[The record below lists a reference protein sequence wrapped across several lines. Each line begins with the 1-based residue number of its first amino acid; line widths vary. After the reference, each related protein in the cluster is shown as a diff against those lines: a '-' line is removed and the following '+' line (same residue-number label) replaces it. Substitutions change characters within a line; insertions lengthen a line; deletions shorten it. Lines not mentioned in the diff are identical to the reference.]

1 MKGDYQ
7 MSYKIIKATLPVVAL
22 GALSQVAQADTLDD
36 AIKDAKD
43 AGFSTSV
50 QTRTEKVSSQSEA
63 DRLNQEEANRVQVLA
78 QRIQAQIQQAKT
90 SDQSVHQIVTSVL
103 TDQAKESTESAG
115 QNQTI
120 VRENTDAQK
129 AYEESVRAVEAKNAK
144 AQADYEAEK
153 AKIAEENAQA
163 QREYEA
169 KKAKVEAGNANNKK
183 AYEEAIKRIAT
194 ENKQAQ
200 DAYQA
205 NRQKAEAELHTKEW
219 SDTKVIED
227 AKAAGVTVRP
237 AKTVDKGTVKESD
250 LAGLQS
256 EYDKAVADVRAKLE
270 VAKKEVAKANVEFKT
285 SNELKQFVKTQQDA
299 IKAIIDKDNANS
311 GTTHIRTVI
320 KQGPVI
326 ENTDE
331 LKKAYQDLLQT
342 AKDNAVRDWNAQRS
356 YYLSH
361 GKSADESE
369 TLANKAIASHFLTW
383 DHPIHA
389 TAVGPTN
396 YETLLRSLGAKVTE
410 VPVTQTFPT
419 LPLGADAT
427 SNDPKVVEY
436 KQAWKAFNDKVLG
449 VYQSNDVIVK
459 LLNALHNGVEQGMT
473 QGFTL
478 SDNYEADL
486 ERYQKAQSEIEDLSV
501 RYEGAPLSQLI
512 HAYNDDIKS
521 EAPLLMT
528 EIYGRATHGASFR
541 QRFTNENNIE
551 ITKSSDAVQFLNP
564 PTTMNGG
571 MFDIRTPKTSATTP
585 QFFSFSNSGVSGDGV
600 DVTLV
605 RIPKGQSITV
615 RYTLK
620 SGQPYLSGKQMVS
633 DKPLAA
639 QLFAKE
645 TADAYRT
652 SGKKLTDADIQ
663 DVYTIEST
671 ITNNGGVHDGDMVVG
686 VANRT
691 GAPFMFGVS
700 NGTSAEDRITW
711 NLNTNDPRLAFAYQ
725 TETVL
730 RNKQNQVL
738 TPGLIQGTMTKTP
751 YKLPEDAGGL
761 TVGNTFHLTSDAYY
775 TTDYSATLS
784 DSREITLVDRRR
796 STVNQDG
803 MAWGSYSAL
812 VNEDG
817 EEIYTPEDGWQDQH
831 MWSLR
836 RQGMAKDNT
845 ALTVT
850 RKTYNKV
857 LLDWGA
863 KDNTNN
869 WAEIHEAGDFYVTS
883 GSSRTPLFPTFNVV
897 VPPRPVK
904 KPTEVRIP
912 KVNVELL
919 REVTLPTPKSTDP
932 VDPVTVASIEP
943 VKWVAKYTKPF
954 TEEPPKPKE
963 TPVQPPLIPEPKK
976 PEEKPLPT
984 PPKKEELPKRPELK
998 AIASGSNSFVVKS
1011 RKATRPNISVERI
1024 QYVAE
1029 GRVSSANSLV
1039 VRTKNEV
1046 KRAGSGN
1053 SFIIRRLG

>member
-1 MKGDYQ
+1 
-7 MSYKIIKATLPVVAL
+7 MSYKIIKATLPVAAL

-63 DRLNQEEANRVQVLA
+63 DRLNQEEASRVQALA
-78 QRIQAQIQQAKT
+78 QRIQAQIQKAKT

-103 TDQAKESTESAG
+103 TDQGKESTQGSG
-115 QNQTI
+115 QNETI
-120 VRENTDAQK
+120 VRENIQAQK
-129 AYEESVRAVEAKNAK
+129 AYEEAVKAVEAKNAK

-153 AKIAEENAQA
+153 AKLAEENTKAQQA
-163 QREYEA
+163 YEVQ
-169 KKAKVEAGNANNKK
+169 KVKVEADNANNKK
-183 AYEEAIKRIAT
+183 AYEEAIKRIAS

-219 SDTKVIED
+219 LDAKVIED
-227 AKAAGVTVRP
+227 AKAAGVTVRS

-250 LAGLQS
+250 LTGLQG
-256 EYDKAVADVRAKLE
+256 EYDKAASAVRAKLE
-270 VAKKEVAKANVEFKT
+270 VAKQELAKANVEFKA

-311 GTTHIRTVI
+311 ATTHIRTVI

-326 ENTDE
+326 ENADQ

-342 AKDNAVRDWNAQRS
+342 AKDNAVRTWNEQRS
-356 YYLSH
+356 YYRSQ
-361 GKSADESE
+361 GKTTDEAD
-369 TLANKAIASHFLTW
+369 TLTNKAIASHFLTI
-383 DHPIHA
+383 DSPA
-389 TAVGPTN
+389 KVTN
-396 YETLLRSLGAKVTE
+396 YRPATYESLLRSLGAKVTE
-410 VPVTQTFPT
+410 VPITQEFPT
-419 LPLGADAT
+419 LPLDADA
-427 SNDPKVVEY
+427 SSSDPKVVEY
-436 KQAWKAFNDKVLG
+436 KKAWKTLNDKVLE
-449 VYQSNDVIVK
+449 VYKSNEAIVK
-459 LLNALHNGVEQGMT
+459 LLRVTQDGVAQG
-473 QGFTL
+473 QVSGFML
-478 SDNYEADL
+478 SDHYEADL
-486 ERYQKAQSEIEDLSV
+486 ERYQEAQSEIEKLSN
-501 RYEGAPLSQLI
+501 YYYGAPI
-512 HAYNDDIKS
+512 REIIGTYNDSIKS
-521 EAPLLMT
+521 NAPLLMT
-528 EIYGRATHGASFR
+528 EIYSRATHGSSFN
-541 QRFTNENNIE
+541 QRFTNESNIE

-564 PTTMNGG
+564 PTTMDGG

-585 QFFSFSNSGVSGDGV
+585 QFFSFSNQGLADGSV
-600 DVTLV
+600 DVSLV

-620 SGQPYLSGKQMVS
+620 SGQPYLSGKQMIG
-633 DKPLAA
+633 DKPLAV

-645 TADAYRT
+645 TADAYRAAN
-652 SGKKLTDADIQ
+652 KKLTDADIQ

-671 ITNNGGVHDGDMVVG
+671 ITNNGGVNDGDLVVG

-691 GAPFMFGVS
+691 GAPFMIGVA

-711 NLNTNDPRLAFAYQ
+711 NLNTNDPRLAFSYQ

-738 TPGLIQGTMTKTP
+738 TPGLVQGAKTITSH
-751 YKLPEDAGGL
+751 EADGNV
-761 TVGNTFHLTSDAYY
+761 TGNTFQLTSNDHY
-775 TTDYSATLS
+775 TTNYSATLS
-784 DSREITLVDRRR
+784 DSRELTLVDMKR
-796 STVNQDG
+796 STVNHDGLGWHHYQALADEDG
-803 MAWGSYSAL
+803 MQL
-812 VNEDG
+812 
-817 EEIYTPEDGWQDQH
+817 YTPEDGWRDQN
-831 MWSLR
+831 MWSLM

-845 ALTVT
+845 ALTAI

-863 KDNTNN
+863 KDGTNN
-869 WAEIHEAGDFYVTS
+869 WAEIHETGDFYVTS
-883 GSSRTPLFPTFNVV
+883 GSTRTPSFPTFNVA

-912 KVNVELL
+912 KVTAELV
-919 REVTLPTPKSTDP
+919 REVTLPQPKSTDP
-932 VDPVTVASIEP
+932 VDPATVASIEP
-943 VKWVAKYTKPF
+943 VKWVAKYTKPY
-954 TEEPPKPKE
+954 TEKPPVPKE
-963 TPVQPPLIPEPKK
+963 NPVEPPLIPEPKK

-1011 RKATRPNISVERI
+1011 RKATRPTIAVERI

>member
-1 MKGDYQ
+1 MKGDHQ
-7 MSYKIIKATLPVVAL
+7 MSYKIIKATLPVAAL

-63 DRLNQEEANRVQVLA
+63 DRLNQEEANRVQALA
-78 QRIQAQIQQAKT
+78 QRIQAQIQEAKT
-90 SDQSVHQIVTSVL
+90 SDQSVRQIVTSVL
-103 TDQAKESTESAG
+103 TDQAKTSTESTG

-129 AYEESVRAVEAKNAK
+129 AYEESVRAVESKNAK

-169 KKAKVEAGNANNKK
+169 KKAKVEADNANNKK
-183 AYEEAIKRIAT
+183 AYEEAIKRIAA

-200 DAYQA
+200 DTYQA
-205 NRQKAEAELHTKEW
+205 NRQKTEAELHTKEW
-219 SDTKVIED
+219 SDTKVVED
-227 AKAAGVTVRP
+227 AKVAGVTVRP

-270 VAKKEVAKANVEFKT
+270 AAKKEVAKANVEFKA

-299 IKAIIDKDNANS
+299 IKALIDKDNANS

-342 AKDNAVRDWNAQRS
+342 AKDNAVRDWNTQKA
-356 YYLSH
+356 YYKGQ
-361 GKSADESE
+361 GKTNDEAE

-383 DHPIHA
+383 DHPIMVTDTHPA
-389 TAVGPTN
+389 N
-396 YETLLRSLGAKVTE
+396 YEKLLRSLGAKVTE
-410 VPVTQTFPT
+410 VPITQAFPT
-419 LPLGADAT
+419 LPLGADVS

-436 KQAWKAFNDKVLG
+436 KQAWKAFNDKVLD
-449 VYQSNDVIVK
+449 VYKSNDVIVK
-459 LLNALHNGVEQGMT
+459 FINALRDGVEQGMT

-478 SDNYEADL
+478 SDHYEADL
-486 ERYQKAQSEIEDLSV
+486 ERYQKAQSKIEDLSV
-501 RYEGAPLSQLI
+501 SYEGAPLSQLI
-512 HAYNDDIKS
+512 HAYNDNIKS
-521 EAPLLMT
+521 AAPLLMT
-528 EIYGRATHGASFR
+528 EIYGRASHGASFR

-620 SGQPYLSGKQMVS
+620 SGQPYLSGKQMVY

-831 MWSLR
+831 MWSLM

-850 RKTYNKV
+850 HKTYNKV

-869 WAEIHEAGDFYVTS
+869 WAEIHETGDFYVTS
-883 GSSRTPLFPTFNVV
+883 GSTRTPTFPTFNVV

-912 KVNVELL
+912 KVTAELV

-932 VDPVTVASIEP
+932 VDPATVAFIEP
-943 VKWVAKYTKPF
+943 VKWVAKYTKPYS
-954 TEEPPKPKE
+954 EKPPVPKE

-1011 RKATRPNISVERI
+1011 RKATRPSINVERI

-1053 SFIIRRLG
+1053 SFIIRRM

>member
-1 MKGDYQ
+1 MKGDHQ
-7 MSYKIIKATLPVVAL
+7 MSYKIIKATLPVAAL

-90 SDQSVHQIVTSVL
+90 SDQSVRQIVTSVL
-103 TDQAKESTESAG
+103 TDQEKESTESAG

-153 AKIAEENAQA
+153 AKIAEENVQA

-169 KKAKVEAGNANNKK
+169 KKAKVEADNANNKK
-183 AYEEAIKRIAT
+183 AYEEAIKRIAA

-299 IKAIIDKDNANS
+299 IKAIIDKDNA
-311 GTTHIRTVI
+311 IR
-320 KQGPVI
+320 
-326 ENTDE
+326 E
-331 LKKAYQDLLQT
+331 LLTFAPSL
-342 AKDNAVRDWNAQRS
+342 KDNAVRDWNAQRS

-551 ITKSSDAVQFLNP
+551 ITKSSDVVQFLNP